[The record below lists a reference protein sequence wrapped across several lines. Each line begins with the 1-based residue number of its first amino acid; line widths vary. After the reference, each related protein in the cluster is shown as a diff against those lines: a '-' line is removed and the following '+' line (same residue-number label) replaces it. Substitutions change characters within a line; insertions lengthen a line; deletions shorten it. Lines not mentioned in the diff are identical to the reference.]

1 MEIRFNEQDLIDS
14 VCVYTAEQ
22 QNMDPEYV
30 EVDLEFNQS
39 YGVAATAI
47 AHGRTYRFNEQDVID
62 AVAVYLQSYHNFAP
76 DRLLVDL
83 SFEEREGIGASI
95 IVR

>member
-22 QNMDPEYV
+22 QNMDPEHV

-39 YGVAATAI
+39 YGVAATAMV
-47 AHGRTYRFNEQDVID
+47 HGRTIRYNEQDVID

-76 DRLLVDL
+76 DQLLVDL
-83 SFEEREGIGASI
+83 TFQESEGIAASI
-95 IVR
+95 LVR